1 MSAALAAPA
10 PVVTPPSGLTLER
23 YLDSV
28 LLEALEHGH
37 ADCPLCGCAMSAAA
51 AELRCSGCGSRLS

>member
-10 PVVTPPSGLTLER
+10 HLVTPPSGLTLER

-28 LLEALEHGH
+28 LIEAREHGH
-37 ADCPLCGCAMSAAA
+37 ADCPLCGCAMSAGA
-51 AELRCSGCGSRLS
+51 AELRCNGCGSRLS